1 MKPLYLLLIPM
12 LIIVLA
18 SCTLSPDQ
26 EEMMPG
32 GVTDFSNK
40 NAPKTIDSKD
50 IESFRTWFVYPDEQG
65 GYTRY
70 DFAAEK
76 QDDGTVELTWKLED
90 EETTIVVDAEFLLSL
105 QEIIDKHKLASYN
118 GIDKVTSGLPYEY
131 EPSHL
136 HCDYESGEKI
146 NFYMDGNPDSEWMGD
161 FVELFSSVFP
171 VNE

>member
-18 SCTLSPDQ
+18 SCTLSPDR
-26 EEMMPG
+26 EKVMTG

-40 NAPKTIDSKD
+40 NAHKTIESKD
-50 IESFRTWFVYPDEQG
+50 IESFRTWFVYPDDQG

-70 DFAAEK
+70 DFAAKK
-76 QDDGTVELTWKLED
+76 QDDGTVELIWKLEN
-90 EETTIVVDAEFLLSL
+90 EETTIVVSGKFLVSL
-105 QEIIDKHKLASYN
+105 QEVIDKHKLASYN

-136 HCDYESGEKI
+136 HCEYESGEKI
-146 NFYMDGNPDSEWMGD
+146 NFYMDGNPESEWMGD
-161 FVELFSSVFP
+161 FVELFSSVFLSS
-171 VNE
+171 E